1 MAELKLRLD
10 VEKSPELQAFE
21 RHLQRNRTRE
31 FLQDVVFH
39 VLGVFVLLAVLL
51 AARYA
56 FAQDVIAAP
65 PAQDPLVQLLV
76 DLIARIRGGHYGVAV
91 ALGIVG
97 VTQVVRRF
105 GSKIS
110 FLKGPLE
117 NPVVLWALPTAGS
130 LAAMVVTTLTA
141 GVPIDVGM
149 IVTAIMEG
157 LSAVGLFVG
166 MKKIAEAKEAGKTAA
181 DQVNTK
187 AEAISELQKSPAPS
201 IPPLTAEEKARVLEN
216 INGGRK

>member
-1 MAELKLRLD
+1 MHPLET
-10 VEKSPELQAFE
+10 
-21 RHLQRNRTRE
+21 HLQRNARE
-31 FLQDVVFH
+31 SLERRVLLVVGLL
-39 VLGVFVLLAVLL
+39 VWAFVLFFSRA
-51 AARYA
+51 A
-56 FAQDVIAAP
+56 FAQDVAAPVAP

-76 DLIARIRGGHYGVAV
+76 DLIAHIRGGHYGVAV

-157 LSAVGLFVG
+157 LAAVGLYVG
-166 MKKIAEAKEAGKTAA
+166 AKKIAEAKEAGAAAA
-181 DQVNTK
+181 DQVSTK
-187 AEAISELQKSPAPS
+187 AEAIAELQKSPAPS

-216 INGGRK
+216 LNGGRK